1 MLGAIEPKN
10 GSVTISGANPLKIFA
25 AREGVVGFVP
35 QNIALIDGSIRENL
49 LLGRKPE
56 TFTDQDFRSAL
67 DFAGLSEYVAGR
79 NLGLDSPLTRAGSEL
94 SGGQRQKLG
103 IARAVLS
110 RPQILLLD
118 EATSSLDSESESIV
132 NEAIANLQGKL
143 TLVVVAH
150 RLTAVQSLDRILLL
164 ENGSIA
170 ADGSFSELLATNNTF
185 QSFVNLSE
193 LQSRK

>member
-1 MLGAIEPKN
+1 MLI
-10 GSVTISGANPLKIFA
+10 
-25 AREGVVGFVP
+25 
-35 QNIALIDGSIRENL
+35 
-49 LLGRKPE
+49 
-56 TFTDQDFRSAL
+56 
-67 DFAGLSEYVAGR
+67 
-79 NLGLDSPLTRAGSEL
+79 
-94 SGGQRQKLG
+94 
-103 IARAVLS
+103 
-110 RPQILLLD
+110 LD

-150 RLTAVQSLDRILLL
+150 RLTAVKSLDRILLL

-170 ADGSFSELLATNNTF
+170 AEGSFSELLATNNTF